1 MKNIVLIGLFFAF
14 CLPFPVHANAVIT
27 EVMWMGSDRS
37 TADEWLEIAGTPCQS
52 SDADCLL
59 SPDHPTLISQWT
71 VTSLDSKGVEKV
83 IARFATGATIG
94 SGQYLVIA
102 NWHADQS
109 RLAAEA
115 AITSTAISLPN
126 SKLLLRLRNASGA
139 LMDEVDDGVGVPF
152 AGDNPSGS
160 GAKAS
165 MQRLHLDMSGTDK
178 ANWKTATTTRGF
190 DPGPPIFGTPGF
202 PNDGSDPPE
211 FGPPPPPAPSE
222 ATFLHGYLTSGA
234 ILIGWQ
240 PSSADDLSGQKITVF
255 SGSQQLFS
263 QMLPATQATIS
274 VPVIISAPASTYH
287 VLLQSFAAAGGIS
300 AGTGTEIKNL
310 PGIFISEILPDPVGT
325 DTEREWV
332 EIANTETGTVDI
344 TGWSIAM
351 SHSTKKFIFGSVVLA
366 PQSFASLRRTQTGL
380 ILSNSGATL
389 SLYDATGL
397 LIDTF
402 SYSHIPQG
410 VSAGRIRSADLP
422 RALCKPTEASAN
434 TTEDIDP
441 QIIIQSGS
449 RENYEKVSLNLGL
462 TSDSDSI
469 KSATCHWDF
478 SDGFLSD
485 SCNPP
490 SHSIR
495 NLGFHTI
502 KVTIS
507 TYCGTTIERTLETRV
522 LESGGGAK
530 PLTAPAKAKLSQ
542 VAAAQTCQPQTFTG
556 ITITELKPIY
566 TGKPA
571 QDGWIELHND
581 SELPAPLCG
590 WKVQTQT
597 GSFVSLESMTIAPK
611 GYALVSISSK
621 SKQLRAESGSVALL
635 APHPLA
641 AAGNLSW
648 QAASG
653 ALTLRVQ
660 SLQYKKAKSTSS
672 FAWSKAYRNFF
683 WTTNQTPGHEND
695 EYVLSVP
702 PPGFGG
708 SNGLQAAE
716 VKVLSVINGDT
727 FDVALPTGM
736 RLKGM
741 TRIRVRLIGIDAPEM
756 FDSSEIIRL
765 YARKSYKSLLDLID
779 NKNIVLQIDTK
790 KIDSYGRTVAY
801 GQFLD
806 GHSIEQ
812 TMLNLGLAYTSLSFP
827 FADEDS
833 YQIAE
838 SKAREAGKGIWA
850 NKMLIS
856 YFSGLE
862 TKNRYAGTI
871 NSNNSN
877 LLAYGRAEIGISEV
891 YSNPLK
897 DSLDC
902 EWCSKEWIELEN
914 TSNETIDT
922 SGWMVQLNT
931 GKPKAINVESI
942 VADSFGLIDISAL
955 KMHLA
960 NKGGTIQVLDSDKNI
975 IAKAIFG
982 ASKSGQSIVYFT
994 SQNRAESKNNNLEN
1008 LRVCISDMPTPGKK
1022 NVCRQKEK
1030 ATKPATVKK
1039 KTSSKAKKAPKT
1051 TKKKPVPKAFVKNE
1065 LSEVEKLA
1073 KVGFVPQKRAK
1084 LPSLGSII
1092 TITSLIVMII
1102 MFIFLACRLKRRVKR
1117 IDII

>member
-202 PNDGSDPPE
+202 PNDGSDSPE
-211 FGPPPPPAPSE
+211 FGPPPPPAPPE

-263 QMLPATQATIS
+263 QMLPANQSTIS
-274 VPVIISAPASTYH
+274 VPVIMSAPASTYH
-287 VLLQSFAAAGGIS
+287 VLLQSLTAAGGIS

-351 SHSTKKFIFGSVVLA
+351 THSTKKFIFGSVVLA
-366 PQSFASLRRTQTGL
+366 PQSFATLRRTQTGL

-507 TYCGTTIERTLETRV
+507 TYCGTTIERALETRV

-641 AAGNLSW
+641 SPGNLDW
-648 QAASG
+648 AAASG
-653 ALTLRVQ
+653 ALTVKVQ
-660 SLQYKKAKSTSS
+660 SLFYKKAKPDRS
-672 FAWSKAYRNFF
+672 FAWSVAYGNFF
-683 WTTNQTPGHEND
+683 WTSAMTPGQTND
-695 EYVLSVP
+695 EYVLAVP

-708 SNGLQAAE
+708 SNGLQTAE
-716 VKVLSVINGDT
+716 VTVLSVIDGDT
-727 FDVALPTGM
+727 LDVALPTGM
-736 RLKGM
+736 RIKGM
-741 TRIRVRLIGIDAPEM
+741 SRVRIHLIGIQAPDM
-756 FDSSEIIRL
+756 FADSEIIRL
-765 YARKSYKSLLDLID
+765 YARRSYKMLIALID
-779 NKNIVLQIDTK
+779 NKKIELKIDTK
-790 KIDSYGRTVAY
+790 KIDSYGRSVAY

-806 GHSIEQ
+806 GNSIEQ

-850 NKMLIS
+850 NRMLIS
-856 YFSGLE
+856 YFTDMERS
-862 TKNRYAGTI
+862 NSYAGYFA
-871 NSNNSN
+871 SKKSD
-877 LLAYGRAEIGISEV
+877 LLAYNRAEIVISEI

-897 DSLDC
+897 DSADC
-902 EWCSKEWIELEN
+902 AWCTKEWVEIEN
-914 TSNETIDT
+914 TTDETVDT
-922 SGWMVQLNT
+922 SGWLIKA
-931 GKPKAINVESI
+931 GKSKPKAIETRSI
-942 VADSFGLIDISAL
+942 MPHSFTVIDMTKLGLHLANNGGTVDILDSEGNRVAATVFGLI
-955 KMHLA
+955 
-960 NKGGTIQVLDSDKNI
+960 
-975 IAKAIFG
+975 
-982 ASKSGQSIVYFT
+982 KSGNSISYIFST
-994 SQNRAESKNNNLEN
+994 NRAEIEKNTVRE
-1008 LRVCISDMPTPGKK
+1008 CMTDSPTPGSR
-1022 NVCRQKEK
+1022 NICRQKIK
-1030 ATKPATVKK
+1030 SPKTSTVKK
-1039 KTSSKAKKAPKT
+1039 RVATPKKKTAKAA
-1051 TKKKPVPKAFVKNE
+1051 KKKPAPKEFVKDE

-1073 KVGFVPQKRAK
+1073 KAGFVTEKRATM
-1084 LPSLGSII
+1084 PSERLII
-1092 TITSLIVMII
+1092 VSLTSVILIVSTV
-1102 MFIFLACRLKRRVKR
+1102 FIWWLMKVRKV
-1117 IDII
+1117 D